1 MLENGG
7 HASGRTPRT
16 PAQEMEE
23 LERGSAD
30 LARLNERQQDLDRFR
45 TEFLANLSR
54 EFSAQ
59 LSLLLGSLELQLN
72 SPSPAPAPEG
82 RAALEAAWRNAL
94 SLRKLGDKLAN
105 FLDVESG
112 SAGAD
117 REAIDLA
124 ALTAELAGQFRPAC
138 DWAGLRLVVDC
149 PPLPAPARVNREMW
163 EKVVV
168 NLVANAFKL
177 TVEGTIE
184 VRLRAQDGTACLS
197 VRDSGTGIAKSDLPY
212 LFSRLQPAAM
222 AQAGASDDFGTGL
235 ALVSELVQRHNGS
248 IEVHSEPGSGS
259 TFTVLLP
266 LGAEDASDQRS
277 AGTGREN
284 APAAATPRAS
294 VRAVATLP
302 GTPGAAVPANKSVS
316 TATGQA
322 GAQGRI
328 VIAEDNADFRAYLK
342 LLLEGAGF
350 EVDAHSDGAAALA
363 ACMAQAPDALISDVS
378 MPGLDGF
385 KLIERLRAEEHTALM
400 PVLLLSGR
408 ANEDERIAGI
418 AAGADEYLVKPLG
431 GRELVARVEG
441 AVRLARL
448 RRDTARREQADFE
461 SLFSMAPDGIIVVS
475 PEGKVLTANERAQKL
490 FGYSEQE
497 FRNLEIE
504 ALLPAH
510 FRRVHVE
517 HRKAYTRAPS
527 PRLQGADRELRASR
541 RDGSEF
547 IAEIGLAPL
556 HFKNQA
562 CTVANVRDVTERK
575 QLEVER
581 AEHEKRFRDLSRN
594 LLDVQEAERRKL
606 STELHDRSSPGL
618 AAIQINLKMLGN
630 LLRTN
635 ATEDLVALLDDT
647 AGLIADTTI
656 SIREISSNLRPTVL
670 DDGGLLPALAGYA
683 QEFMQRTAIAVHLQ
697 TADATTALSP
707 AVQSSLFRIIQEGLT
722 NCAKHSK
729 AGSVTIGLSVDENL
743 ASLTIADDG
752 AGFDLAR
759 QATPGLGLLTMRERA
774 EFAGGSFSIE
784 SAPGQ
789 GTRIRVL
796 VPAHNS
802 GAAGN

>member
-1 MLENGG
+1 MLENQG
-7 HASGRTPRT
+7 HASGPTPQSAVQDR
-16 PAQEMEE
+16 EE
-23 LERGSAD
+23 LERRGAE
-30 LARLNERQQDLDRFR
+30 LARLHERLRDLDRFR
-45 TEFLANLSR
+45 TEILTEVSR
-54 EFSAQ
+54 EFAAHIK
-59 LSLLLGSLELQLN
+59 LLLASLEGLLA
-72 SPSPAPAPEG
+72 SPPPAEPE
-82 RAALEAAWRNAL
+82 RRTLLDVARRNAL
-94 SLRKLGDKLAN
+94 DLRKLGDKLK
-105 FLDVESG
+105 DSSG
-112 SAGAD
+112 LEYAIAGAD
-117 REAIDLA
+117 REPTDLA
-124 ALTAELAGQFRPAC
+124 AFTAELAGQFRPAC
-138 DWAGLRLVVDC
+138 EWAGLSLVVDC
-149 PPLPAPARVNREMW
+149 PPLPAQVSVNRDMW
-163 EKVVV
+163 EKIVV

-177 TVEGTIE
+177 TVKGSIE
-184 VRLRAQDGTACLS
+184 VRLRMQDDYACLS

-212 LFSRLQPAAM
+212 IFGRSHPATV

-235 ALVSELVQRHNGS
+235 KLISELVQQHNGS
-248 IEVHSEPGSGS
+248 IEVQSEPGSGS

-266 LGAEDASDQRS
+266 LGAEDTTHQHGSGIGGER
-277 AGTGREN
+277 
-284 APAAATPRAS
+284 APAAAAPRARALALEALPRS
-294 VRAVATLP
+294 TGAATRPVSTTGTQAVAR
-302 GTPGAAVPANKSVS
+302 
-316 TATGQA
+316 
-322 GAQGRI
+322 GRI
-328 VIAEDNADFRAYLK
+328 VIAEDNADFRAYLRH
-342 LLLEGAGF
+342 LLEGAGF

-363 ACMAQAPDALISDVS
+363 ACMTQAPDALISDVS

-385 KLIERLRAEEHTALM
+385 RLIERLRADENTALM

-448 RRDTARREQADFE
+448 RRETARREQADFE

-497 FRNLEIE
+497 FQGLQIE
-504 ALLPAH
+504 ALIPAK
-510 FRRVHVE
+510 FRQAHVE
-517 HRKAYTRAPS
+517 HRKAHLRTPS
-527 PRLQGADRELRASR
+527 PRLSGINRELPASR

-562 CTVANVRDVTERK
+562 CTVANVRDVTERR
-575 QLEVER
+575 QLEAER
-581 AEHEKRFRDLSRN
+581 AEHEKRFRELSRS
-594 LLDVQEAERRKL
+594 LMEVQEAERRKL

-618 AAIQINLKMLGN
+618 AAIQINLQMLGN
-630 LLRTN
+630 LLRPN

-647 AGLIADTTI
+647 AGLIADTTV

-683 QEFMQRTAIAVHLQ
+683 QEFMQRTGIAVDLQ
-697 TADATTALSP
+697 TAEAAGALSA
-707 AVQSSLFRIIQEGLT
+707 AVQSGLFRIIQEGLT

-729 AGSVTIGLSVDENL
+729 ASRVTIRLGVEGNL
-743 ASLTIADDG
+743 ATLTIADDG

-759 QATPGLGLLTMRERA
+759 RGPSGLGLLTMRERA
-774 EFAGGSFSIE
+774 EFTGGAFTID

-789 GTRIRVL
+789 GTRIQVL

-802 GAAGN
+802 GTARN

>member
-1 MLENGG
+1 MVEDRGR
-7 HASGRTPRT
+7 ASERTPEI
-16 PAQEMEE
+16 PAREMEE
-23 LERGSAD
+23 LERRSAE
-30 LARLNERQQDLDRFR
+30 LARLNQRLQDRDHFR
-45 TEFLANLSR
+45 TEFFANVSR
-54 EFSAQ
+54 EFGAQ
-59 LSLLLGSLELQLN
+59 LTLLLRALEGQLN
-72 SPSPAPAPEG
+72 SPSPALAPE
-82 RAALEAAWRNAL
+82 RRVALEAAWRNAL
-94 SLRKLGDKLAN
+94 SLRKTGDKLAD
-105 FLDVESG
+105 FLALEDGRAV
-112 SAGAD
+112 AD
-117 REAIDLA
+117 REATDLA

-149 PPLPAPARVNREMW
+149 PPLPAPARVNRDMW

-168 NLVANAFKL
+168 NLVANAFKV

-184 VRLRAQDGTACLS
+184 VRLRAQGGNACLS

-212 LFSRLQPAAM
+212 IFSQSHTAAV
-222 AQAGASDDFGTGL
+222 AQAGSSDDSGTGL
-235 ALVSELVQRHNGS
+235 ALISELVQQHNGS
-248 IEVHSEPGSGS
+248 IGVHSESGNGS
-259 TFTVLLP
+259 TFTVVLP
-266 LGAEDASDQRS
+266 LDAEAASDPHS
-277 AGTGREN
+277 AGTAEEN
-284 APAAATPRAS
+284 APAAARPRAS
-294 VRAVATLP
+294 ADAAEALPRAH
-302 GTPGAAVPANKSVS
+302 GAAAPSNRSVS
-316 TATGQA
+316 ATVGQTR
-322 GAQGRI
+322 AQGRI
-328 VIAEDNADFRAYLK
+328 VVAEDNADFRAYLTA
-342 LLLEGAGF
+342 LLEGSGF

-363 ACMAQAPDALISDVS
+363 ACMTQTPDALISDVS

-385 KLIERLRAEEHTALM
+385 KLIERLRADEDTALM

-448 RRDTARREQADFE
+448 RRETARREQADFE
-461 SLFSMAPDGIIVVS
+461 SLFSMAPDGIIVVN

-490 FGYSEQE
+490 FGFSEQE
-497 FRNLEIE
+497 FQNLEIE
-504 ALLPAH
+504 ALIPAR
-510 FRRVHVE
+510 FRQAHVE
-517 HRKAYTRAPS
+517 RRNAYLRSPS
-527 PRLQGADRELRASR
+527 SRLSGVNRELQASR

-547 IAEIGLAPL
+547 VAEIGLAPL

-575 QLEVER
+575 QLEAER

-618 AAIQINLKMLGN
+618 AAIQINLKMLRN
-630 LLRTN
+630 LLRAD

-683 QEFMQRTAIAVHLQ
+683 QEFTQRTAIAVDLQ
-697 TADATTALSP
+697 TADATTALSS

-729 AGSVTIGLSVDENL
+729 ASSVTIRLSVDDHL

-752 AGFDLAR
+752 AGFDLAS
-759 QATPGLGLLTMRERA
+759 QLTPGLGLLTMRERA
-774 EFAGGSFSIE
+774 EFSGGSFSIE

-796 VPAHNS
+796 VPVHNKRT
-802 GAAGN
+802 AGN